1 MDTKNKFT
9 NKWFDYTINIEQTP
23 MVSLL
28 MDYSVN
34 KFKKLIHEKL
44 EPNQFYHCQLKVNF
58 KVVEKIDEYEVG
70 DELVR
75 SISYLQLL
83 KKDGPKES
91 LLNKIFWHFWRTVYE
106 KRYHLYMVQSLIF
119 SYKIIPQGNWVN
131 DLDLINNIKPKEIEE
146 RINKHIST
154 YFKNADPIAKIYN
167 TQNLIGNEIPLTMD
181 IEKWG
186 YTIFNEDYTEAQC
199 WIWEQNEIMLNI
211 FTKTIVEYNS
221 TIINVPQF
229 LIKIFKTE
237 NQVSLVVGGNTIFTF
252 FDTLNLEDSNGVS
265 PNLNSFYRK
274 LNNTEYYISD
284 GKVLLI
290 EKEKKVNFI
299 SSKNK
304 DSYPGKNFI
313 TMDLETKVINEKMVP
328 YCVSIFDG
336 VEASSF
342 YISDFKDSNEMLENA
357 IRFLMVKNYDGYK
370 IFLHNFSYFDG
381 IFLLKIISG
390 LANKI
395 SLLIRDNRLIDV
407 KVNFGEKNKYKIYFR
422 DSLLLLPSKLS
433 KLARS
438 FNVLNKGMFPYKF
451 VNRKDINFDYIG
463 DVPGY
468 EYFVDKV
475 DVEDEDEDEDRVK
488 YIDYKDYAKEFNLNW
503 SLEKETIKYCERDC
517 IVLYQIIKKFSKNIY
532 EAFKINVLNTP
543 TLSSL
548 AFSIYR
554 SNFLSQNAGESI
566 NIPVIKGKMYS
577 DIKNSYTGG
586 AVDVYI
592 PYGENLYLYDI
603 NSLYPSV
610 MKDYPMPV
618 GVPTYFTGDIQKSRN
633 FEEKPFGF
641 FEVEITT
648 PDNIKHPIL
657 QTKINVDGGSRTI
670 AGVGTWKG
678 WYFSEELYNAEKY
691 GYKFKILQG
700 YLFKKSYIFRDYV
713 DFLYKMKVESEKN
726 SANYTISKLLLNSL
740 YGRLGMSP
748 YVENHILLTENDSS
762 KFCMDENKIITNIID
777 LGNGNEIISYFKK
790 EDVNSINDDS
800 IRGDKTKN
808 ISIAVAAAVTSYARI
823 VMSSI
828 KMNPKLKIYYSDT
841 DSVVLDTKLNSD
853 FVSSNLGAFKLE
865 ETFEKAVF
873 IAPKVYGG
881 VYQKLNKKGE
891 LKKKTIIKIKGLK
904 NPLEFEKLELLL
916 NKGYKEE
923 VSQEKWYRDISTGS
937 ITISNEVYSLMI
949 TENKRKLIY
958 IDGKF
963 KSTEPLKILNDK
975 IIDPDYEI

>member
-1 MDTKNKFT
+1 
-9 NKWFDYTINIEQTP
+9 
-23 MVSLL
+23 
-28 MDYSVN
+28 
-34 KFKKLIHEKL
+34 
-44 EPNQFYHCQLKVNF
+44 
-58 KVVEKIDEYEVG
+58 
-70 DELVR
+70 
-75 SISYLQLL
+75 
-83 KKDGPKES
+83 
-91 LLNKIFWHFWRTVYE
+91 
-106 KRYHLYMVQSLIF
+106 
-119 SYKIIPQGNWVN
+119 
-131 DLDLINNIKPKEIEE
+131 
-146 RINKHIST
+146 
-154 YFKNADPIAKIYN
+154 
-167 TQNLIGNEIPLTMD
+167 
-181 IEKWG
+181 
-186 YTIFNEDYTEAQC
+186 
-199 WIWEQNEIMLNI
+199 
-211 FTKTIVEYNS
+211 
-221 TIINVPQF
+221 
-229 LIKIFKTE
+229 
-237 NQVSLVVGGNTIFTF
+237 
-252 FDTLNLEDSNGVS
+252 
-265 PNLNSFYRK
+265 
-274 LNNTEYYISD
+274 
-284 GKVLLI
+284 
-290 EKEKKVNFI
+290 
-299 SSKNK
+299 
-304 DSYPGKNFI
+304 
-313 TMDLETKVINEKMVP
+313 MDLETKVINEKMVP

-370 IFLHNFSYFDG
+370 IFLHNFSYFD
-381 IFLLKIISG
+381 
-390 LANKI
+390 ANKI

-488 YIDYKDYAKEFNLNW
+488 
-503 SLEKETIKYCERDC
+503 
-517 IVLYQIIKKFSKNIY
+517 
-532 EAFKINVLNTP
+532 
-543 TLSSL
+543 
-548 AFSIYR
+548 

-670 AGVGTWKG
+670 AG
-678 WYFSEELYNAEKY
+678 
-691 GYKFKILQG
+691 
-700 YLFKKSYIFRDYV
+700 V

-853 FVSSNLGAFKLE
+853 FMIMKYNFKY
-865 ETFEKAVF
+865 T
-873 IAPKVYGG
+873 
-881 VYQKLNKKGE
+881 
-891 LKKKTIIKIKGLK
+891 
-904 NPLEFEKLELLL
+904 
-916 NKGYKEE
+916 
-923 VSQEKWYRDISTGS
+923 
-937 ITISNEVYSLMI
+937 
-949 TENKRKLIY
+949 
-958 IDGKF
+958 
-963 KSTEPLKILNDK
+963 
-975 IIDPDYEI
+975 